1 MDASPKFLLLLYNDL
16 SNLIDLNIILK
27 NSFNIYFLF
36 FLSSLYETING
47 RIIKAIAIIM
57 QIAIKKLFVILDF

>member
-36 FLSSLYETING
+36 FLSSLYEIING
-47 RIIKAIAIIM
+47 RIIKAITIIM